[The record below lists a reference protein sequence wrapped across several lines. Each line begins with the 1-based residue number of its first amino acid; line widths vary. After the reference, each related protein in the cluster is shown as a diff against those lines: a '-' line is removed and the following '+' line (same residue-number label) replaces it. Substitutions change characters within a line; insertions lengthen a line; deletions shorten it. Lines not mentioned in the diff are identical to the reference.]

1 MKRTATAK
9 WKGSLKDGSG
19 TISAPSG
26 IFSNVPYNTPGRFE
40 TGTGT
45 SPEELIAAA
54 HASCFAM
61 ALSAEL
67 GKLGITPDTIDA
79 QATVSLDKQA
89 AGWAVTASH
98 LEVTAT
104 IPGGDRAKFQ
114 QAADT
119 AKAGCPIS
127 KLLKAEVTLEAKLVA

>member
-1 MKRTATAK
+1 MKRSATAN

-19 TISAPSG
+19 TITAASG
-26 IFSNVPYNTPGRFE
+26 IFSQVPYNTGGRFE
-40 TGTGT
+40 TGQGT

-67 GKLGITPDTIDA
+67 GKVGLTPESLDSR
-79 QATVSLDKQA
+79 ATVTLEKLP
-89 AGWAVTASH
+89 AGWTVTASH
-98 LEVTAT
+98 LEVAAK
-104 IPGGDRAKFQ
+104 IPGADRAKFQ
-114 QAADT
+114 AAADA

-127 KLLKAEVTLEAKLVA
+127 RLLKAEITLGATLG

>member
-19 TISAPSG
+19 TVSATSG
-26 IFSNVPYNTPGRFE
+26 IFSNVPYNTSGRFE

-67 GKLGITPDTIDA
+67 GKLDITPDTLDVR
-79 QATVSLDKQA
+79 ATVSLDKLA
-89 AGWAVTASH
+89 AGWTVSSSH
-98 LEVTAT
+98 LDLTAT
-104 IPGGDRAKFQ
+104 IPNVDRAKFQ
-114 QAADT
+114 QAADA

-127 KLLKAEVTLEAKLVA
+127 RLLNAEITLEAKLAG

>member
-1 MKRTATAK
+1 MKRTATAS
-9 WKGSLKDGSG
+9 WKGGLKDGSG
-19 TISAPSG
+19 TISTTSG
-26 IFSNVPYNTPGRFE
+26 IFSNVPYTVPGRFE
-40 TGTGT
+40 TGAGT

-67 GKLGITPDTIDA
+67 GKVGLTPESIDSKS
-79 QATVSLDKQA
+79 TVSLDKLDS
-89 AGWAVTASH
+89 GWTVTASR
-98 LEVTAT
+98 LEVTAK
-104 IPGGDRAKFQ
+104 IPGADRAKFQ

-127 KLLKAEVTLEAKLVA
+127 RLLKADITLEAKLIS

>member
-9 WKGSLKDGSG
+9 WKGSLKEGSG
-19 TISAPSG
+19 TVSATSG
-26 IFSNVPYNTPGRFE
+26 IFSNVPYNTAGRFE

-54 HASCFAM
+54 HASCFSM
-61 ALSAEL
+61 ALSSEL
-67 GKLGITPDTIDA
+67 GKLGITPDTIDTR
-79 QATVSLDKQA
+79 ATISLDKVA
-89 AGWAVTASH
+89 TGWTVTASH

-104 IPGGDRAKFQ
+104 IPDADRAKFQ
-114 QAADT
+114 QAADA

-127 KLLKAEVTLEAKLVA
+127 RLLKAEITLEAKLV

>member
-1 MKRTATAK
+1 MKRTATAN

-19 TISAPSG
+19 TISAQSG
-26 IFSNVPYNTPGRFE
+26 IFSNVPYNVPGRFE
-40 TGTGT
+40 TGSGT

-54 HASCFAM
+54 HASCYAM

-67 GKLGITPDTIDA
+67 GKLGLTPDSIDA
-79 QATVSLDKQA
+79 RATVSLEKQA
-89 AGWAVTASH
+89 AGWTVTASH
-98 LEVTAT
+98 LEVSAK
-104 IPGGDRAKFQ
+104 IPNGDRAKFQ

-127 KLLKAEVTLEAKLVA
+127 KVLKAEITLEAKLV

>member
-1 MKRTATAK
+1 MKRTAMAQ

-19 TISAPSG
+19 TVTATSG
-26 IFSNVPYNTPGRFE
+26 IFSNVPYNTTGRFE
-40 TGTGT
+40 TGAGT

-67 GKLGITPDTIDA
+67 GKVGITPEALDVK
-79 QATVSLDKQA
+79 ATVSLDKQA

-98 LEVTAT
+98 LDLTAT
-104 IPGGDRAKFQ
+104 IPGVDRAKFQ
-114 QAADT
+114 QAADA

-127 KLLKAEVTLEAKLVA
+127 RLLKADITLEAKLVS